1 MLESCPDLPVTII
14 TPHVH
19 KPSESTTNKHCVIQ
33 LKYDKKKTVQVEILV
48 LFEELFVEV
57 G

>member
-1 MLESCPDLPVTII
+1 MLETCPDLPVTII

-33 LKYDKKKTVQVEILV
+33 LEYDKKTTGQVEILV

>member
-33 LKYDKKKTVQVEILV
+33 LKYDKKKTVKVEILV

>member
-33 LKYDKKKTVQVEILV
+33 LEYDKKTTGQVEILV